1 MTRRSKLKEDR
12 KMRDNTQGRFEE
24 LNIEYNEKVEDDYD
38 TSDII
43 GLSEKAMEYMN
54 SDIYN
59 EANGCLDEAFIL
71 LRKLPKKK
79 KKTNKV

>member
-24 LNIEYNEKVEDDYD
+24 LNIEYNEKVEGDYD

-43 GLSEKAMEYMN
+43 GLSEKAMGYMN
-54 SDIYN
+54 SGIYN
-59 EANGCLDEAFIL
+59 EANECIDEAFRL

-79 KKTNKV
+79 KKTHKV